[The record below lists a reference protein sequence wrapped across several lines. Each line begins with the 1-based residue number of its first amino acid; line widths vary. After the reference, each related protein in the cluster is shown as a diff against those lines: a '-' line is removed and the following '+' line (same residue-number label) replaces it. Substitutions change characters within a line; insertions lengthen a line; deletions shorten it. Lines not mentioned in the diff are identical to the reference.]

1 MENTFCQVHIDFD
14 ALIYNY
20 RQIKNL
26 HGNIMPV
33 VKSNAYALGANNVAS
48 VLQKEG
54 AEYFAAGTL
63 PEALALRNSG
73 IEKEI
78 IPLLGAVHEEEYQKA
93 QKNNIVCLAH
103 NKESLENSL
112 KYSDN
117 IAIKL
122 NSGMGRLGFK
132 TAELPEVINT
142 LKRAKIQARYV
153 LSHYASADIISD
165 TGFMQQQAQNL
176 EPAIKLLKDAFPDI
190 KTSLANSAALVAY
203 PEYIGDI
210 ARAGKILYGGNP
222 LFGTEKEQETPHLK
236 PVHSVTAPILSIN
249 YLKRG
254 ESLSYMQSFIAER
267 DTVAAWVAIGYAN
280 GYRRSNRVF
289 SQDSNFVPHM
299 NVLGHHCPVLGYIT
313 MQMTAIDIT
322 DIYENNNINV
332 GDNVYIIGGET
343 NPITVE
349 MLAHWWNTIPHEV
362 TTSLGF

>member
-1 MENTFCQVHIDFD
+1 MENTFCRVHINFD
-14 ALIYNY
+14 ALIYNF

-33 VKSNAYALGANNVAS
+33 VKSNAYALGANAIAT

-54 AEYFAAGTL
+54 AEYFASGTIH
-63 PEALALRNSG
+63 EALALREAG
-73 IEKEI
+73 ITKEI
-78 IPLLGAVHEEEYQKA
+78 LPLLGAVHDEEYKKA
-93 QKNNIVCLAH
+93 QEKNIVCLAH
-103 NKESLENSL
+103 NQESLEKSL
-112 KYSDN
+112 KYSNN

-132 TAELPEVINT
+132 LNELSTVINEF
-142 LKRAKIQARYV
+142 KRAKITPNYV
-153 LSHYASADIISD
+153 LSHYASADIISEN
-165 TGFMQQQAQNL
+165 GFMQQQTQQL
-176 EPAIKLLKDAFPDI
+176 DTAIQILKDTFPDI

-203 PEYIGDI
+203 PDNIGDI

-222 LFGTEKEQETPHLK
+222 LYGTEKENLTPHLR

-254 ESLSYMQSFIAER
+254 DSLSYMQSFIAER
-267 DTVAAWVAIGYAN
+267 DTIAAWVAIGYAN
-280 GYRRSNRVF
+280 GYRRSNRVY

-299 NVLGHHCPVLGYIT
+299 NLLGHHCPVLGYIT

-322 DIYENNNINV
+322 DIYDGKNIQV
-332 GDNVYIIGGET
+332 GDEVYIIGGKS

>member
-1 MENTFCQVHIDFD
+1 MENTFCRVHIDFD

-20 RQIKNL
+20 RQIKKL
-26 HGNIMPV
+26 HENIMPV
-33 VKSNAYALGANNVAS
+33 VKSNAYALGANDIAT

-54 AEYFAAGTL
+54 AEYFAAGTML
-63 PEALALRNSG
+63 EALALRQSG
-73 IEKEI
+73 ITQEI

-93 QKNNIVCLAH
+93 QENNIVCLVH
-103 NKESLENSL
+103 NNESLENAL

-132 TAELPEVINT
+132 TTELPEIINT
-142 LKRAKIQARYV
+142 LKRTKTPVRYV
-153 LSHYASADIISD
+153 ISHYASADIISD
-165 TGFMQQQAQNL
+165 SGFMQQQAQL
-176 EPAIKLLKDAFPDI
+176 LKPAIQLLQDAFPDI

-222 LFGTEKEQETPHLK
+222 LIGTEKEQETPHLK

-249 YLKRG
+249 HLKRG

-267 DTVAAWVAIGYAN
+267 DTIAAWVAIGYAN

-299 NVLGHHCPVLGYIT
+299 NLLGTHCPVLGYIT

-322 DIYENNNINV
+322 DIYDGNNIHV
-332 GDNVYIIGGET
+332 GDEVYIIGGEK